1 MANIKSSKK
10 DILLAAKKTARNKD
24 AKSRMRT
31 FSKKVVVASEEG
43 NLEQAREA
51 LREAISVIAV
61 TARKGI
67 IHKNQAARR
76 MRRLNA
82 KVKKLSLAQQDA
94 A

>member
-10 DILLAAKKTARNKD
+10 AVLQIAKQTARNKD

-31 FSKKVVVASEEG
+31 FAKKVAVAVASG
-43 NLEQAREA
+43 NLEQAQKALSEA
-51 LREAISVIAV
+51 VSVVAV

-76 MRRLNA
+76 MRRMNA
-82 KVKKLSLAQQDA
+82 RVKRLAQASA